1 MSAVPQRSPITTH
14 VLDVSLGR
22 PASGV
27 SLSLARATSGA
38 QPPTFVE
45 LAQGTTDADGRATQL
60 LAQGSLEA
68 GTYRIRFEVLP
79 YFARDGRA
87 SFYPH
92 VDIVFVVAALDEHYH
107 VPLLL
112 SPFGYST
119 YRGS

>member
-1 MSAVPQRSPITTH
+1 MSRSPITTH

-22 PASGV
+22 PAQGIEV
-27 SLSLARATSGA
+27 RLARASDGGFTEIARG
-38 QPPTFVE
+38 E
-45 LAQGTTDADGRATQL
+45 TDADGRATQL
-60 LAQGSLEA
+60 LPPGSLEK
-68 GTYRIRFEVLP
+68 GTYRISFAVGP
-79 YFARDGRA
+79 YFAASSRP

-92 VDIVFVVAALDEHYH
+92 VDIVFAIEATGEHYH